1 MPGSQPL
8 LIVLDTNVLVSAL
21 LKRASKPAQ
30 VLDLVLAGR
39 VRLAFDTRILHEY
52 QNVCARPK
60 LHIDSSTA
68 EAVLAF
74 LRVTGLRVDTSV
86 RLPELPGMTDP
97 GDLPFVEVAIAAQA
111 DALVTGNTR
120 HFGGLES
127 TGVVVQTPAE
137 FLEYYASVQ

>member
-1 MPGSQPL
+1 MPGHRLL

-97 GDLPFVEVAIAAQA
+97 GDLPFAEVAIAAQA

-127 TGVVVQTPAE
+127 TRFVVQTPAE